1 MNIERNQDLV
11 DASTDLE
18 LLYTIP
24 KFPAFLG
31 CVSTDPAQDI
41 VADMNFYIGKNTGMV
56 QLNPILPLD
65 VVYQTDHNQG
75 ATGTTWLHHHSEFA
89 KFIARHSPKQVF
101 EIGGSH
107 GLLSQLYLEN
117 NSADW
122 YIIEPN
128 PTVTNSRAKII
139 RGWFRDANDIPS
151 GTDMIVHSHVLE
163 HIYDPAE
170 FFTSLNTVAPGTR
183 LCFSIPN
190 LQLHLEK
197 KFSNI
202 FHFEHTYLCSE
213 PFVNYW
219 LNCYGF
225 DIVQT
230 HLHEDHSIFYSA
242 IRNTNPIDLTLPP
255 DCYDENSQLMQS
267 YFDYYEHSTKEINA
281 QLENLTEPVYLFGA
295 HVFSQFQLAFG
306 LDRNKIV
313 SLLDNS
319 KQKQGQRLYG
329 TDLFVQS
336 PQILADIKNPVVILR
351 AGAYSAEIKQD
362 IISNI
367 NPNTIFIE

>member
-117 NSADW
+117 TSADW

-128 PTVTNSRAKII
+128 QLS
-139 RGWFRDANDIPS
+139 
-151 GTDMIVHSHVLE
+151 
-163 HIYDPAE
+163 
-170 FFTSLNTVAPGTR
+170 
-183 LCFSIPN
+183 
-190 LQLHLEK
+190 LQLQ
-197 KFSNI
+197 I
-202 FHFEHTYLCSE
+202 FLVYHENKLNYVLQEYFE
-213 PFVNYW
+213 
-219 LNCYGF
+219 
-225 DIVQT
+225 
-230 HLHEDHSIFYSA
+230 SI
-242 IRNTNPIDLTLPP
+242 
-255 DCYDENSQLMQS
+255 
-267 YFDYYEHSTKEINA
+267 YF
-281 QLENLTEPVYLFGA
+281 L
-295 HVFSQFQLAFG
+295 LA
-306 LDRNKIV
+306 
-313 SLLDNS
+313 
-319 KQKQGQRLYG
+319 
-329 TDLFVQS
+329 
-336 PQILADIKNPVVILR
+336 
-351 AGAYSAEIKQD
+351 
-362 IISNI
+362 
-367 NPNTIFIE
+367 